1 MKLSSERILEMMTTK
16 KPIVN
21 GIEIDEA
28 KAQELLHWIVI
39 IETSNAKTKEKSD
52 TQMVNAIQ
60 KKIEEVV
67 QCY

>member
-1 MKLSSERILEMMTTK
+1 MTNSDH
-16 KPIVN
+16 PIVN

-28 KAQELLHWIVI
+28 KAKELLRWLILS
-39 IETSNAKTKEKSD
+39 ETNNAKTKEKND
-52 TQMVNAIQ
+52 QQMVTAIQ

>member
-1 MKLSSERILEMMTTK
+1 MSNFNQFLS
-16 KPIVN
+16 N

-28 KAQELLHWIVI
+28 KAKALLNWLILTEKRNVK
-39 IETSNAKTKEKSD
+39 SKEKSD
-52 TQMVNAIQ
+52 QQMVALIQ